1 MFGKK
6 IYIERRNQLKKDVQ
20 SGVVLLLGNKEV
32 AFNYPANTY
41 SFRQDSNFL
50 YFFGLHDADL
60 AGVIDIDNQKDFIFG
75 NDVDIDDIIWMG
87 NQPSVKER
95 AEKVGVDYTSPMPKL
110 VEMLTEAIKQGRKIH
125 FVSPYRGETQMQ
137 LADLLGI
144 KYTNV
149 KNYISIEL
157 IYFKVLFN

>member
-1 MFGKK
+1 MFDKK

-20 SGVVLLLGNKEV
+20 SGLVLLLGNKEV

-75 NDVDIDDIIWMG
+75 NDVDMDDIIWMG
-87 NQPSVKER
+87 NQPSVKE
-95 AEKVGVDYTSPMPKL
+95 
-110 VEMLTEAIKQGRKIH
+110 EAKIGFITKFFIIITPI
-125 FVSPYRGETQMQ
+125 FV
-137 LADLLGI
+137 LADVISDILVLS
-144 KYTNV
+144 KY
-149 KNYISIEL
+149 YDD
-157 IYFKVLFN
+157 